1 MKPKTGLPSIRLT
14 KFLSVLSRKIGR
26 TYKLPITGMK
36 ETSLQILETL
46 KNTLAFEWELKR

>member
-36 ETSLQILETL
+36 ETSPQILETL
-46 KNTLAFEWELKR
+46 KR